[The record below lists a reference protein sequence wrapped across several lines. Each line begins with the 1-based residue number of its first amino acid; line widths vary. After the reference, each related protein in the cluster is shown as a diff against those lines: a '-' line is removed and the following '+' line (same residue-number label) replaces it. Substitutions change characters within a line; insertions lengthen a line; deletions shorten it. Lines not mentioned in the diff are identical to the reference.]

1 MLSIPNIY
9 LHPRFRERDFVVL
22 LQLRDSDS
30 VRGGDPRLGDVMD
43 ACLYRTDL
51 YIRSQGPLSGCCAKF
66 PGGNYKRAL
75 AFSFTIIL
83 ISHYIVVEN
92 VSGFRAYFDRHLV
105 DFTRLL

>member
-51 YIRSQGPLSGCCAKF
+51 YIGSQGSLSGCCAKF
-66 PGGNYKRAL
+66 PGGNYTRAL
-75 AFSFTIIL
+75 AFSFTLIL
-83 ISHYIVVEN
+83 ISN
-92 VSGFRAYFDRHLV
+92 KLLSKMSLGFERISIEI
-105 DFTRLL
+105 